1 MPGSAGQRL
10 RAQRLAGSG
19 ANLSATGRLRLG
31 CWRRRRV
38 NPIATGKLV
47 DWELSRWTISFL
59 SALEGRADVAYGADE
74 ESWERG
80 GMSGTDSPPN
90 TEYCKCKK
98 QTFAGRAE
106 SCVIGTSVLGSLGC
120 G

>member
-1 MPGSAGQRL
+1 M
-10 RAQRLAGSG
+10 
-19 ANLSATGRLRLG
+19 
-31 CWRRRRV
+31 

-47 DWELSRWTISFL
+47 DWKLSRWTTSIL

-106 SCVIGTSVLGSLGC
+106 SCVIGTSVLGSLVC
-120 G
+120 C